1 MPKPF
6 LLESFEKHKAKGIAR
21 FRMGELEEAK
31 YHFLKAAEYLL
42 QLAKESEGKLRDAR
56 MKQAQELVSLAKNV
70 KERRQKVREQAAA
83 LKGAPRGDG
92 DEKPGIPSDWTLA
105 EKPKLRFDDI
115 AGLEDVK
122 ELIRIKMILPF
133 SFPEKAKKY
142 KVKTGGGVLLYGPP
156 GTGKTMI
163 AKAVAGELD
172 ATFFAI
178 APSEILNKWV
188 GESEKNIR
196 KLFETARACPKAVVF
211 IDEVEALIPKR
222 RDAEA
227 GNVMARVVPQI
238 LAELDGFDVRE
249 GQSVMF
255 MGATNEPWSIDYAML
270 RPGRLDEKVYVGL
283 PDLAARK
290 KVVEL
295 NLKDIPVC
303 EDVDAG
309 ALAKQLD
316 GYSGA
321 DIAYLCRKVA
331 EQTFLE
337 SVELGHERPLAD
349 ADFQRVL
356 KNLKPSVPAADLE
369 RFKKFK
375 AGGPS

>member
-42 QLAKESEGKLRDAR
+42 QLAKETEGPLRAAR
-56 MKQAQELVSLAKNV
+56 MKRARDLIDLARNV
-70 KERRQKVREQAAA
+70 KERKRALREKAAA
-83 LKGAPRGDG
+83 AKSGGDSAEESK
-92 DEKPGIPSDWTLA
+92 DVPKEWTLA
-105 EKPKLRFDDI
+105 EKPKMRFDDI
-115 AGLEDVK
+115 AGLDDVK
-122 ELIRIKMILPF
+122 EQIRVKMIYPF
-133 SFPEKAKKY
+133 THREKALKY
-142 KVKTGGGVLLYGPP
+142 KVRTGGGILLYGPP

-196 KLFETARACPKAVVF
+196 KLFDAARGCEKAVVF
-211 IDEVEALIPKR
+211 IDEVESLVPKR
-222 RDAEA
+222 RDSEA
-227 GNVMARVVPQI
+227 GGVMQRVVPQI
-238 LAELDGFDVRE
+238 LSELDGFDVRE
-249 GQSVMF
+249 GQNVMF
-255 MGATNEPWSIDYAML
+255 MGATNEPWNIDYAML

-283 PDLAARK
+283 PDVAARRK
-290 KVVEL
+290 ILEL
-295 NLKDIPVC
+295 NLRDIPLAP
-303 EDVDAG
+303 DVELDP
-309 ALAKQLD
+309 LARRLE

-337 SVELGHERPLAD
+337 SVEKSTERPIAP
-349 ADFQRVL
+349 ADFERVL
-356 KNLKPSVPAADLE
+356 AKLRPSVSGIDLD

-375 AGGPS
+375 VEGS

>member
-21 FRMGELEEAK
+21 FRMGELAEAK

-42 QLAKESEGKLRDAR
+42 QLAKESDGKLRDAR
-56 MKQAQELVSLAKNV
+56 MKQAQELVTLAKTV
-70 KERRQKVREQAAA
+70 KERREKVREQAAA
-83 LKGAPRGDG
+83 LKAGAPSSEED
-92 DEKPGIPSDWTLA
+92 KPGIPKEWTLA

-115 AGLEDVK
+115 AGLDDVK
-122 ELIRIKMILPF
+122 EQIRIKMILPF
-133 SFPEKAKKY
+133 THPEKAKRY
-142 KVKTGGGVLLYGPP
+142 KVKTGGGILLYGPP

-178 APSEILNKWV
+178 APAEILNKWV

-196 KLFETARACPKAVVF
+196 KLFESARNSPKAVIF
-211 IDEVEALIPKR
+211 IDEVESLIPKR

-227 GNVMARVVPQI
+227 GSVMARVVPQI
-238 LAELDGFDVRE
+238 LAELDGFEARE
-249 GQSVMF
+249 GQNVMF

-283 PDLAARK
+283 PDLSARR
-290 KVVEL
+290 KVLEL
-295 NLKDIPVC
+295 NLKDIPLC
-303 EDVDAG
+303 EDVDQG
-309 ALAKQLD
+309 ALADRLN

-337 SVELGHERPLAD
+337 SVELSNERPVAD

-356 KNLKPSVPAADLE
+356 KTLRPSVTPADLD

-375 AGGPS
+375 AGG

>member
-42 QLAKESEGKLRDAR
+42 QLAKESEGKLRAAR
-56 MKQAQELVSLAKNV
+56 MKQAQELVTLAKTV
-70 KERRQKVREQAAA
+70 KERREKVREHAAA
-83 LKGAPRGDG
+83 AKAGAPPSD
-92 DEKPGIPSDWTLA
+92 DAKEGIPKDWTLS

-115 AGLEDVK
+115 AGLDDVK
-122 ELIRIKMILPF
+122 EQIRIKMIFPF
-133 SFPEKAKKY
+133 TFPDKAKKY
-142 KVKTGGGVLLYGPP
+142 KVKTGGGILLYGPP

-196 KLFETARACPKAVVF
+196 KLFETARNCPKAVVF
-211 IDEVEALIPKR
+211 IDEVESLIPKR
-222 RDAEA
+222 RDSEA
-227 GNVMARVVPQI
+227 GSVMSRVVPQI
-238 LAELDGFDVRE
+238 LSELDGFEARE

-255 MGATNEPWSIDYAML
+255 MGATNEPWNIDYAML

-283 PDLAARK
+283 PDPAARK
-290 KVVEL
+290 RILEL
-295 NLKDIPVC
+295 NLKDIPLC
-303 EDVDAG
+303 EDVDQEKIA
-309 ALAKQLD
+309 ARLE

-337 SVELGHERPLAD
+337 SVELAHERPIAE
-349 ADFQRVL
+349 ADFERVL
-356 KNLKPSVPAADLE
+356 RTLRPSVTTSDLD
-369 RFKKFK
+369 RFKKFRT
-375 AGGPS
+375 GGA

>member
-21 FRMGELEEAK
+21 FRMGELEDAK

-42 QLAKESEGKLRDAR
+42 QLAKQSDGKLREAR
-56 MKQAQELVSLAKNV
+56 MKQAQELVTLAKTV
-70 KERRQKVREQAAA
+70 KERRQKLREQAASVKA
-83 LKGAPRGDG
+83 GAPASD
-92 DEKPGIPSDWTLA
+92 DDKPAVPKDWMLS

-115 AGLEDVK
+115 AGLDDVK
-122 ELIRIKMILPF
+122 EQIRVKMILPF
-133 SFPEKAKKY
+133 SHPEKAKRY
-142 KVKTGGGVLLYGPP
+142 KVKTGGGILLYGPP

-196 KLFETARACPKAVVF
+196 KLFESARACPKAVVF
-211 IDEVEALIPKR
+211 IDEVESLIPKR

-227 GNVMARVVPQI
+227 GGVMARVVPQI
-238 LAELDGFDVRE
+238 LAELDGFEARE

-283 PDLAARK
+283 PDPAARK
-290 KVVEL
+290 RILEL
-295 NLKDIPVC
+295 NLKDIPLC
-303 EDVDAG
+303 DDVDQD
-309 ALAKQLD
+309 ALSKQLE

-337 SVELGHERPLAD
+337 SVELSHERPVAE

-356 KNLKPSVPAADLE
+356 KTLRPSVTPGDLD

-375 AGGPS
+375 AGS